1 MARSRVRIYSKR
13 YLCQS
18 LSRSSIFGGNC
29 SNARVSSCGFAI
41 VLPFRSTQYDS
52 RNSIALPCQ
61 SDKRAHPFYQMLL
74 GREMHD
80 KIVDITA
87 RLSELA
93 LVQGDAALAL
103 AYVAEAVGQGR
114 QLNLK
119 LPLARALTSS
129 GQYYL
134 QQQNLEEARRS
145 YTEARQILEQ
155 LGITYQVEQLTD
167 LRARIDEEA
176 TAASETEQS
185 RSSA

>member
-74 GREMHD
+74 GREMS
-80 KIVDITA
+80 I
-87 RLSELA
+87 S
-93 LVQGDAALAL
+93 AAA
-103 AYVAEAVGQGR
+103 GG
-114 QLNLK
+114 
-119 LPLARALTSS
+119 
-129 GQYYL
+129 
-134 QQQNLEEARRS
+134 
-145 YTEARQILEQ
+145 
-155 LGITYQVEQLTD
+155 
-167 LRARIDEEA
+167 RARGGWRGRPGGPA
-176 TAASETEQS
+176 TRGLRRGLASDQAGVSNLHRQGFIPRSGGGAAAAGCPQPDPPGGLLSDAE
-185 RSSA
+185 SAVV